1 MSLRISSEGRLWFS
15 DNGYIDAFV
24 ASEALLKRV
33 LLQAFHGSQIPQ
45 VGHRKDYGD
54 LEGCDVKLTTFWDH
68 TLTVQELEYVNIAHD
83 GAFVSNADRHKFD
96 SRKPPQC
103 WTCGVPDTFE
113 HKYREC
119 SKFEAILQRFPTLV
133 QQWPNLPDSFVLHGL
148 VPSNPWRSLVYE
160 ALLALENHVSNFEFA
175 PEAGVVHCFAD
186 GSCSNPTV
194 EEDSLAAWAVVQPGR
209 GTISCGPL
217 AVFNRVLLKQKQQR
231 PSQPRYG
238 VNHIGAQSISGQT
251 VRMWWI
257 ITDNCC
263 KDRLGQLTLNTQTY
277 GNR

>member
-1 MSLRISSEGRLWFS
+1 M
-15 DNGYIDAFV
+15 
-24 ASEALLKRV
+24 
-33 LLQAFHGSQIPQ
+33 
-45 VGHRKDYGD
+45 
-54 LEGCDVKLTTFWDH
+54 
-68 TLTVQELEYVNIAHD
+68 
-83 GAFVSNADRHKFD
+83 
-96 SRKPPQC
+96 
-103 WTCGVPDTFE
+103 
-113 HKYREC
+113 
-119 SKFEAILQRFPTLV
+119 
-133 QQWPNLPDSFVLHGL
+133 LHGL

-175 PEAGVVHCFAD
+175 PEAGVVHCFTD

-217 AVFNRVLLKQKQQR
+217 AVFNRVLLKQKHQR

-263 KDRLGQLTLNTQTY
+263 KDRLGQLTLNTKTY